1 MRDLLFARRTSKPLM
16 RERALAPAEEA
27 LETVTLFV
35 LALKPEGSGRHQ
47 SKGISAKVIDF
58 IVRTMQPGWPVY
70 AHVEIVIPPA
80 GKPGLFATYY
90 TPGERSGADWQHPKT
105 YDEVSYYLRHNVGAW
120 AAVPVHMTEA
130 EAEEVR
136 KAANE
141 ARGAP
146 YSIPRYITSWYGARM
161 LSGLL
166 PKGGKVSG
174 HCATIVARV
183 VKAGKPSALKKPEGY
198 YGPSSLIA
206 ALNQNIVTESVL
218 NLREA
223 VVGVPV
229 EAVSVQP
236 DAEAKDVARAYTI
249 ALGDN
254 TLLHG
259 SDADVQAMSPAH
271 KNAVLDMLS
280 DRVAESS
287 SVTELQMNETIL
299 ARAVLRSIL

>member
-1 MRDLLFARRTSKPLM
+1 
-16 RERALAPAEEA
+16 
-27 LETVTLFV
+27 
-35 LALKPEGSGRHQ
+35 
-47 SKGISAKVIDF
+47 
-58 IVRTMQPGWPVY
+58 MQPGWPVY
-70 AHVEIVIPPA
+70 AHVEIVVPPA

-90 TPGERSGADWQHPKT
+90 TTGERSGAEWQHPKS

-130 EAEEVR
+130 EAEAVR
-136 KAANE
+136 HAANE

-146 YSIPRYITSWYGARM
+146 YSLSRYVTSWYGARM
-161 LSGLL
+161 LSGML

-174 HCATIVARV
+174 HCATIVARI
-183 VKAGKPSALKKPEGY
+183 VKAGKPNVLDRPEGY
-198 YGPSSLIA
+198 YGPSSLVA
-206 ALNQNIVTESVL
+206 ALNNNIVSVSVL
-218 NLREA
+218 NHRGA

-229 EAVSVQP
+229 ETLVVKP
-236 DAEAKDVARAYTI
+236 DADTRDVTRAYTV

-259 SDADVQAMSPAH
+259 SDSEVQAMSPSH

-280 DRVAESS
+280 DRVSESS

-299 ARAVLRSIL
+299 ARALLRSIL